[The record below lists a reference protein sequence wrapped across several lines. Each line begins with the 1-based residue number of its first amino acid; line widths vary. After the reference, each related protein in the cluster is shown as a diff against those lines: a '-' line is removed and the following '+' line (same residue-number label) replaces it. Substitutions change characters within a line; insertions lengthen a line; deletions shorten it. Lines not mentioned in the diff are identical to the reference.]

1 MDEAALAEG
10 LRHRDPTAL
19 DAVYSEYGRTVFAY
33 LLRTIRDHAAAED
46 VHQQVFIDIWQRGP
60 TYEPGRGRLFAWIM
74 TIARS
79 RAIDQL
85 RKRIPEPRDPA
96 VAAETARPQADE
108 TERAIERWRVAH
120 MLRRIPPDEATMLRL
135 RFYEGLS
142 QREIAERTGV
152 PLGTVKM
159 RMVQALE
166 RLRTLVAEEAA

>member
-1 MDEAALAEG
+1 MDEASLAEG
-10 LRHRDPTAL
+10 IRRRDPNAL
-19 DAVYSEYGRTVFAY
+19 DAAYAEYGRTVFAY
-33 LLRTIRDHAAAED
+33 LARTIGDHAAAED
-46 VHQQVFIDIWQRGP
+46 VQQQVFVDVWQRGP
-60 TYEPGRGRLFAWIM
+60 TFDPGRGRLFTWIM

-96 VAAETARPQADE
+96 VAAQSAEPQADE

-120 MLRRIPPDEATMLRL
+120 MLRRIPSDEAAMLRL

-142 QREIAERTGV
+142 QSEISERTGV

-166 RLRTLVAEEAA
+166 RLRTLVGEEAA